1 MSILEFFLE
10 ESLVDMRL
18 FQSNKVLTSRQ
29 VQLQFQIAVKE
40 RAKKNTIL
48 IECFWLLNEREI
60 EPFLKIA
67 RTISRNYPDCSGEN
81 PESFPEK

>member
-10 ESLVDMRL
+10 ESLFDMRL

-40 RAKKNTIL
+40 RAKKKYYFN
-48 IECFWLLNEREI
+48 RM
-60 EPFLKIA
+60 FLA
-67 RTISRNYPDCSGEN
+67 SE
-81 PESFPEK
+81 